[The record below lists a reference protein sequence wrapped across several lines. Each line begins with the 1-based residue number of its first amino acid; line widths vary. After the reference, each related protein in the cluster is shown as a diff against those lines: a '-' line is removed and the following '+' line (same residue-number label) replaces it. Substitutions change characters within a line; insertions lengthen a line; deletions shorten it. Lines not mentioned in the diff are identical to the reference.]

1 MNILGTGLSGL
12 VGSRIVEL
20 LTPAHTFVDLSLTT
34 GVDITDHEAVMSR
47 ISASD
52 APWVFHFAALTDVD
66 GAEVE
71 QGDKSG
77 AFWRV
82 NVLAT
87 EAIVEACRQTNKKL
101 LYLSSD
107 YVFDGAEDVYTEKS
121 TPNPQSWYGVT
132 KYEGEKRVAALAS
145 SGCVVRIANPY
156 RRKHEQKADFVHRIV
171 DRLQER
177 LPVSAPDD
185 QTFVP
190 TFVDDLA
197 YALGSLVET
206 PFAHGVFHVVGSE
219 VLSPFAAAKLI
230 AGAYGFDEQH
240 IEKTTFR
247 EFFYDRA
254 PRPFHGA
261 IRSDRIS
268 ELGIKMSDFA
278 SGITLVASQ
287 DAQAHK

>member
-20 LTPAHTFVDLSLTT
+20 LAQAHTFVDLSLTT
-34 GVDITDHEAVMSR
+34 GVDITDHGAVESR
-47 ISASD
+47 VRASD

-66 GAEVE
+66 GAENE
-71 QGDKSG
+71 RGDKSG

-87 EAIVEACRQTNKKL
+87 EAIVDACRKTGKKL

-107 YVFDGAEDVYTEKS
+107 YVFDGAESAYSETS
-121 TPNPQSWYGVT
+121 TPNPQGWYGVT
-132 KYEGEKRVAALAS
+132 KYEGEKRVTALGDA
-145 SGCVVRIANPY
+145 GCVVRIANPY
-156 RRKHEQKADFVHRIV
+156 RLKHELKADFVHRIV
-171 DRLQER
+171 SRLQEG

-190 TFVDDLA
+190 TWVDDVA
-197 YALGSLVET
+197 RALEILVQA
-206 PFAHGVFHVVGSE
+206 PRAHGIFHVVGSQK
-219 VLSPFAAAKLI
+219 LSPFAAAQLI
-230 AGAYGFDEQH
+230 AGAYGFDEQS
-240 IEKTTFR
+240 IEKTTFQK
-247 EFFYDRA
+247 FFASRA

-261 IRSDRIS
+261 MRSDRIS

-278 SGITLVASQ
+278 SGIAAVAAQ
-287 DAQAHK
+287 DAQLQK